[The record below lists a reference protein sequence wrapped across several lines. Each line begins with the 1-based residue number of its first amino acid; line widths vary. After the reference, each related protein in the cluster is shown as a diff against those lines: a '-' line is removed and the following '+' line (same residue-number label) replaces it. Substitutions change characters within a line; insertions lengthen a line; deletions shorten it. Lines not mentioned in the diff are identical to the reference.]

1 MKIKVSVNGYG
12 TIGKRIAD
20 AIMKQPDMEL
30 VGVSKLNADYEAAM
44 AVRKGIKLYIDESS
58 KENFKKAGIEVAGT
72 KVEMIN
78 DSHIV
83 IDATPDGIGAKNKAL
98 YVSMK
103 KPAIFQGGEDA
114 DVAEASFS
122 ALCNYDEVKGKNYV
136 RVVSCNTT
144 GMLRVICALKNS
156 FKVRKVRVV
165 LIRRAA
171 DPREVKK
178 GPINSILL
186 NPVELP
192 SHHAVDVKTVLKDLD
207 ILTMAYVVPT
217 TLMHVHALMV
227 QVDGNPNRE
236 EIINVL
242 ESSRRILGVS
252 KESKI
257 ASTAEIVEA
266 FRDIGRIRY
275 DVPEVVFFE
284 DSVHSSNGE
293 IFLTYAVHQE
303 SIVVPENIDAI
314 RAMFGLKEKEESI
327 SLTDSTLGLLRG
339 RLV

>member
-1 MKIKVSVNGYG
+1 
-12 TIGKRIAD
+12 
-20 AIMKQPDMEL
+20 
-30 VGVSKLNADYEAAM
+30 
-44 AVRKGIKLYIDESS
+44 
-58 KENFKKAGIEVAGT
+58 
-72 KVEMIN
+72 
-78 DSHIV
+78 
-83 IDATPDGIGAKNKAL
+83 
-98 YVSMK
+98 
-103 KPAIFQGGEDA
+103 
-114 DVAEASFS
+114 
-122 ALCNYDEVKGKNYV
+122 V

-156 FKVRKVRVV
+156 FKVRKVRAV

-178 GPINSILL
+178 GPINSIML

-217 TLMHVHALMV
+217 TLMHVHALTV
-227 QVDGNPNRE
+227 QVDGNPTRE

-242 ESSRRILGVS
+242 ESSRRILGIS
-252 KESKI
+252 KDSKI
-257 ASTAEIVEA
+257 ASTAEIVET

-284 DSVHSSNGE
+284 GSIHSSNGE

-303 SIVVPENIDAI
+303 SIVVPENIDAV
-314 RAMFGLKEKEESI
+314 RAMSGFKRKRRIDKFNGQHAGLIK
-327 SLTDSTLGLLRG
+327 G
-339 RLV
+339 